1 MISLKQRFTINF
13 SILLS
18 VILAVVL
25 TMIYSI
31 FSQYRRTEFKLRLEE
46 KALSTAALLAD
57 LNVSKQD
64 ALEILDQNSVDKL
77 YNNRILAFDNDLN
90 LIYSSISGANQ
101 IPSAEDL
108 QLLKTKGSFFFSD
121 NKIGRFGMAR
131 KLPANKA
138 LYVFVTAEDKSGQRL
153 LWFLGYLLLGA
164 FITGTVSVIILA
176 RSLSGRILLPL
187 KQIQER
193 ITNISEKRLH
203 IRLEEKRNND
213 EIDKLAHAFN
223 DMMDR
228 IDSSYKQQ
236 KEFTDNASH
245 ELRTPVTR
253 IIMQIQNL
261 IKHEAHNEKT
271 LQYLDSIMMDSNQIA
286 DTISSLLL
294 LSRINNSNTSDFF
307 PPCRLD
313 EIIFEALQSVSAAY
327 PDVRTLFNIEN
338 RSDKEIDIEIKGD
351 SNQIADTISSLL
363 LLSRI
368 NNSNTSDFFPHCRL
382 DEIIFEA
389 LQSVSAAYPDVR
401 TLFNIENRSDKEID
415 IEIKGDTNLL
425 KIVFINLFKNAYLY
439 SSEKLI
445 NVTLIQEE
453 NGLKV
458 KVVND
463 GEVIIPADRQN
474 LFQAFARGRNSKN
487 IQGTGLGLRITERIL
502 NYHHATIQYEAT
514 DQNINCFTVSFT

>member
-307 PPCRLD
+307 P
-313 EIIFEALQSVSAAY
+313 
-327 PDVRTLFNIEN
+327 
-338 RSDKEIDIEIKGD
+338 
-351 SNQIADTISSLL
+351 
-363 LLSRI
+363 
-368 NNSNTSDFFPHCRL
+368 HCRL

>member
-90 LIYSSISGANQ
+90 LIYSSLSGATQ

-108 QLLKTKGSFFFSD
+108 QMLKTKGSFFFSD

-307 PPCRLD
+307 P
-313 EIIFEALQSVSAAY
+313 
-327 PDVRTLFNIEN
+327 
-338 RSDKEIDIEIKGD
+338 
-351 SNQIADTISSLL
+351 
-363 LLSRI
+363 
-368 NNSNTSDFFPHCRL
+368 HCRL

>member
-46 KALSTAALLAD
+46 KALSTSALLAD

-77 YNNRILAFDNDLN
+77 YNNRIVVFDNDLN
-90 LIYSSISGANQ
+90 LIYSSVSGATQ
-101 IPSAEDL
+101 IPSEEDL
-108 QLLKTKGSFFFSD
+108 QILKTKGSFFFSD
-121 NKIGRFGMAR
+121 NKIGRYGMAR
-131 KLPANKA
+131 KLQANKV
-138 LYVFVTAEDKSGQRL
+138 LYVLVTAEDKSGQRL

-164 FITGTVSVIILA
+164 FIVGTGSVIILA

-213 EIDKLAHAFN
+213 EMDKLARAFN

-261 IKHEAHNEKT
+261 ISLEPHSDKT
-271 LQYLDSIMMDSNQIA
+271 KQYLNSMMMDSNQIA
-286 DTISSLLL
+286 DTISSLLI
-294 LSRINNSNTSDFF
+294 LSRIDSGKISEFF

-313 EIIFEALQSVSAAY
+313 EIIFDATQFISKAY
-327 PDVRTLFNIEN
+327 PDVRILFNIEN
-338 RSDKEIDIEIKGD
+338 HSENDIDIEVKGD
-351 SNQIADTISSLL
+351 S
-363 LLSRI
+363 
-368 NNSNTSDFFPHCRL
+368 
-382 DEIIFEA
+382 
-389 LQSVSAAYPDVR
+389 
-401 TLFNIENRSDKEID
+401 
-415 IEIKGDTNLL
+415 NLL

-439 SSEKLI
+439 SSDKLI
-445 NVTLIQEE
+445 NVSLIQEKE
-453 NGLKV
+453 DLKV
-458 KVVND
+458 VITNN
-463 GEVIIPADRQN
+463 GEVISPDDREN
-474 LFQAFARGRNSKN
+474 LFKAFARGKNSKN

-502 NYHHATIQYEAT
+502 NHHNAQIKYEALN
-514 DQNINCFTVSFT
+514 DNLNSFTVLFKF

>member
-25 TMIYSI
+25 TTIYSI

-77 YNNRILAFDNDLN
+77 YNNRILVFDNDLN
-90 LIYSSISGANQ
+90 LIYSSVSGATQ
-101 IPSAEDL
+101 IPSAGDL
-108 QLLKTKGSFFFSD
+108 QLLRTKGSFFFSD

-131 KLPANKA
+131 KLSADKM
-138 LYVFVTAEDKSGQRL
+138 LYVLVTAEDKSGQRL

-164 FITGTVSVIILA
+164 FITGTVSVVILA

-193 ITNISEKRLH
+193 ITHISEKRLH

-213 EIDKLAHAFN
+213 EIDKLARAFN

-261 IKHEAHNEKT
+261 IKHESHSEKT

-294 LSRINNSNTSDFF
+294 LSRINNANTSDFF

-313 EIIFEALQSVSAAY
+313 EIIFEALQSISKTY

-338 RSDKEIDIEIKGD
+338 TSDNEIDFELKGD
-351 SNQIADTISSLL
+351 A
-363 LLSRI
+363 
-368 NNSNTSDFFPHCRL
+368 
-382 DEIIFEA
+382 
-389 LQSVSAAYPDVR
+389 
-401 TLFNIENRSDKEID
+401 
-415 IEIKGDTNLL
+415 NLL

-439 SSEKLI
+439 SIEKLI
-445 NVTLIQEE
+445 KVTLIQEE
-453 NGLKV
+453 NVLKV

-463 GEVIIPADRQN
+463 GEVIVPSDRKN
-474 LFQAFARGRNSKN
+474 LFQAFARGKNSKN

-502 NYHHATIQYEAT
+502 NYHHATIEYEAT
-514 DQNINCFTVSFT
+514 DQNGNCFTVSFA

>member
-90 LIYSSISGANQ
+90 LIYSSISGATQ

-121 NKIGRFGMAR
+121 NKIGRFGLAR

-261 IKHEAHNEKT
+261 IKHEAHSEKT

-351 SNQIADTISSLL
+351 A
-363 LLSRI
+363 
-368 NNSNTSDFFPHCRL
+368 
-382 DEIIFEA
+382 
-389 LQSVSAAYPDVR
+389 
-401 TLFNIENRSDKEID
+401 
-415 IEIKGDTNLL
+415 NLL

-502 NYHHATIQYEAT
+502 NYHHATIQYEAS